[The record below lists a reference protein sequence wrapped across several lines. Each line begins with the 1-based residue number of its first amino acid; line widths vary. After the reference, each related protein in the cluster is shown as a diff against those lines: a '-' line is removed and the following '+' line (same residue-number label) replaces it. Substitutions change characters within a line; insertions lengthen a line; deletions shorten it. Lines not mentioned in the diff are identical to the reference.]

1 MWFVASDGYKEF
13 SLIGKVSLGC
23 PTFRGGGVVVLPA
36 GVDGKEAARESE
48 LSCFLHLRRPSC
60 YPNPEVL
67 ACKVPYESEAFLRRE
82 KKKNLFYRNKLLV
95 SFSLCQCKT
104 IFKSLFSFGSTIC
117 YIMGS
122 GRDIHDLKFQAF
134 F

>member
-36 GVDGKEAARESE
+36 GVDVKEAARESE

-82 KKKNLFYRNKLLV
+82 KKKILG
-95 SFSLCQCKT
+95 T
-104 IFKSLFSFGSTIC
+104 KSILQK
-117 YIMGS
+117 YIIGF
-122 GRDIHDLKFQAF
+122 I
-134 F
+134 